1 VGGSEKTAVTGKEAK
16 AAARREQ
23 RKNGGAL
30 TLVSIERAERQVVS
44 GMNYKLCLK
53 VKDGR
58 KVKRVETVVY
68 RDLRRKYSLTSW
80 REGNYRW

>member
-1 VGGSEKTAVTGKEAK
+1 VGGYERTAVTGKEVKAAAK

-30 TLVSIERAERQVVS
+30 TLVSIERAERRVVS
-44 GMNYKLCLK
+44 GMNYKPCLK

-68 RDLRRKYSLTSW
+68 RDLR
-80 REGNYRW
+80 